1 MLRCSSRLVGIG
13 LACALAS
20 SASAQLLTHKDLSAG
35 LAVTIAQ
42 TAMATCTANG
52 YRVSATVVGRNGE
65 VLVQIRGDGTGPHT
79 MENSFKKAF
88 TARTF
93 RIPSGEMEE
102 RLKQNPQMGAQYLTG
117 FTTARGA
124 LPIKVGEDVIGAAG
138 VSGAPGGEKDEA
150 CVKAGIDQVA
160 DHPKKTRHS
169 SRRTIMA
176 AARHPMPPDIAELSL
191 DQIAERYIGRFRDKT
206 P

>member
-1 MLRCSSRLVGIG
+1 MIREDSTMSVKLYGLASIG
-13 LACALAS
+13 LACVLAS
-20 SASAQLLTHKDLSAG
+20 SASAQLLARKDLSAAI
-35 LAVTIAQ
+35 AVTIAQ

-52 YRVSATVVGRNGE
+52 YRVSATIVGRNGE
-65 VLVQIRGDGTGPHT
+65 VIVQIRGDGTGPHT

-102 RLKQNPQMGAQYLTG
+102 RLKKNPQMGAQFLTG

-124 LPIKVGEDVIGAAG
+124 LPIKVGEEVIGAAG

-150 CVKAGIDQVA
+150 CVKAGLDKVA
-160 DHPKKTRHS
+160 DQLK
-169 SRRTIMA
+169 
-176 AARHPMPPDIAELSL
+176 
-191 DQIAERYIGRFRDKT
+191 
-206 P
+206 

>member
-1 MLRCSSRLVGIG
+1 MSVVSYRLAAVG
-13 LACALAS
+13 LACAVVTP
-20 SASAQLLTHKDLSAG
+20 ASAQLLTHKDLSANT
-35 LAVTIAQ
+35 AVTIAQ
-42 TAMATCTANG
+42 TAIATCIANG
-52 YRVSATVVGRNGE
+52 YKVSATIVGRNGE

-93 RIPSGEMEE
+93 RIPSGEMED

-124 LPIKVGEDVIGAAG
+124 LPIMVGEDVIGAAG

-150 CVKAGIDQVA
+150 CVKAGLDKVA
-160 DHPKKTRHS
+160 DQLK
-169 SRRTIMA
+169 
-176 AARHPMPPDIAELSL
+176 
-191 DQIAERYIGRFRDKT
+191 
-206 P
+206 